1 MTGLDSREIERR
13 GVRYAA
19 NLIAIS
25 ARTAPKASAVDNI
38 VTTVLESAEDL
49 EAVALAM
56 EKHCEQK
63 EVRIESF
70 LRDANN
76 LRRSLAVVLIGVKGT
91 MPKTP
96 ERPLNCGA
104 CGYENCKAFIKAS
117 KQKGEDF
124 LGPLCVFNTMDLGI
138 ALGSAVKTAADLN
151 IDNRMMYT
159 IGAAAKDLGLLDADV
174 IIGIPLSV
182 SGKNIFFDRAES
194 QKVQEEKSSRRNA

>member
-1 MTGLDSREIERR
+1 MAGLDSREIERR
-13 GVRYAA
+13 GVQHAA

-38 VTTVLESAEDL
+38 VTTVLDSAEDL
-49 EAVALAM
+49 ETVAQAM

-63 EVRIESF
+63 KVRIESF
-70 LRDANN
+70 IRDADN

-104 CGYENCKAFIKAS
+104 CGYKDCKAYMKAS

-159 IGAAAKDLGLLDADV
+159 IGAAVKDMGFLDADI

-182 SGKNIFFDRAES
+182 SGKNVFFDRAES
-194 QKVQEEKSSRRNA
+194 PKVQEEKGSERDA